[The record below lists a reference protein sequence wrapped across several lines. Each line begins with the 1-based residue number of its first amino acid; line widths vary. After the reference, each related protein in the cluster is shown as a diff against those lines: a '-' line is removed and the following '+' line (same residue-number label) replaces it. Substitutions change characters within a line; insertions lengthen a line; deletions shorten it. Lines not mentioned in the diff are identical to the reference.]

1 MRAADVTLDSRQT
14 RRLQD
19 STSRRHHTNST
30 RCSLKHPGPH
40 HMHLHLAQ
48 NMATKHWPRHLSHG
62 KQHTLLPM
70 ADTLPASGD
79 MPSHK
84 EQRCRW
90 TATATPR
97 TLCRHQRTICNSFHR
112 RNNNKDHRC
121 INHHPYHKHC
131 SSTPLT
137 ANNTSDTTSSTGKP
151 SGRTTSGTPQQQ
163 PVACQPIYGHQGYG
177 TARYAPPYD
186 PDTDRL
192 TCATPG
198 TPHYQAILDCSRR
211 TSRHR
216 KPPRHK
222 HRLTRTQRPCM

>member
-1 MRAADVTLDSRQT
+1 MTLDSRQT